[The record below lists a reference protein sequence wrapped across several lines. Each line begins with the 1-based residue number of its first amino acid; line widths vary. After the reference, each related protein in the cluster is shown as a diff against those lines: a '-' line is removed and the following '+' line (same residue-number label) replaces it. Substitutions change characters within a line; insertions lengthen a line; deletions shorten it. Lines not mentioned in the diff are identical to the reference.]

1 MFSACFGVTSTSNFV
16 DDTVEFFDS
25 SLHGRMVLPEGF
37 GIRLDL
43 ALELSHD
50 KPWCPDFRP
59 VRWRSAIIHGT
70 AAQSSGPAASH
81 CLGPDSS
88 PTGTRLCA
96 VIG

>member
-1 MFSACFGVTSTSNFV
+1 MFSTRFGVASTGDLV

-50 KPWCPDFRP
+50 KRWCPVFRP
-59 VRWRSAIIHGT
+59 VRWRSAIIHGI

-88 PTGTRLCA
+88 LTGPRLCA